1 MAIVYFAKAHAVG
14 PDQMAQQALRH
25 FGDGNIIKRNKSRL
39 AQVRAQ
45 LDLAVLVDRN
55 TLGPIGQQYT
65 HHDKESGSD
74 NNDSNYHS
82 STGRFK
88 SHCTVTDL
96 LQVSLIIH
104 LLVEN
109 TIYAKG
115 AIVALYV
122 KDDVMPYLKSPK
134 P

>member
-1 MAIVYFAKAHAVG
+1 MPLVLIRW
-14 PDQMAQQALRH
+14 L
-25 FGDGNIIKRNKSRL
+25 NRNKSRL

-109 TIYAKG
+109 TSYANG
-115 AIVALYV
+115 TIVALFV
-122 KDDVMPYLKSPK
+122 ENNVMPYLESKEPGFYDII
-134 P
+134 